1 MADVYTQKLTDIHSL
16 MASAAYDQTVR
27 IWDVGSGRHVT
38 TIPHSDSQVN
48 AMAFTPNG
56 FQLAVAAFQKIKIY
70 DMTALKPSNHL
81 TPLVCFEQIMKNVTA
96 IGFEAQSRWMYTGG
110 EDHSCRVYEMRVN
123 QLVCQRV
130 FDNLDPVTS
139 VVLHGNQVELF
150 ISDQAGQVF
159 LWDLRRDG
167 HVQLQMPELSN
178 QEFVTNL
185 AIHPS
190 ANLLAGVTN
199 RGNLIVWDLSSG
211 SDEWA
216 QKLNYIERPTETIT
230 RLSLED
236 GGKRLLHKSYGL
248 SCRYSPDGRTLVTTG
263 ADNMIHILDAHDS
276 SLKYSIDAGC
286 EWNWSSAFTCD
297 SRILFTGGA
306 DNRVKLWDMDSGQM
320 VMKYDGHTKSV
331 TAICISDV
339 PLR

>member
-1 MADVYTQKLTDIHSL
+1 MTEVHSL
-16 MASAAYDQTVR
+16 MASASYDQTVR

-56 FQLAVAAFQKIKIY
+56 YQLAVAAFQKVKIY
-70 DMTALKPSNHL
+70 DMTSLKPSNHI

-96 IGFEAQSRWMYTGG
+96 IGFEAQSRWMFTGG

-139 VVLHGNQVELF
+139 VVIHGNQVELF
-150 ISDQAGQVF
+150 IADQAGQVYV
-159 LWDLRRDG
+159 WDLRRDG
-167 HVQLQMPELSN
+167 HMQLPMPPLSY

-199 RGNLIVWDLSSG
+199 RGYLIVWDLSNG

-216 QKLNYIERPTETIT
+216 QKVNYIERTTETFAKLNLIDT
-230 RLSLED
+230 
-236 GGKRLLHKSYGL
+236 GKRLLHKSYGL

-263 ADNMIHILDAHDS
+263 ADNIINILDSCDT
-276 SLKYSIDAGC
+276 SLKSTIDAGC
-286 EWNWSSAFTCD
+286 DWNWSSAFTCD
-297 SRILFTGGA
+297 SRLLFTGGS
-306 DNRVKLWDMDSGQM
+306 DNRVKLWDLDSGQM
-320 VMKYDGHTKSV
+320 VMKYDGHTKPI
-331 TAICISDV
+331 TALCVSDV

>member
-1 MADVYTQKLTDIHSL
+1 M
-16 MASAAYDQTVR
+16 
-27 IWDVGSGRHVT
+27 
-38 TIPHSDSQVN
+38 
-48 AMAFTPNG
+48 
-56 FQLAVAAFQKIKIY
+56 
-70 DMTALKPSNHL
+70 
-81 TPLVCFEQIMKNVTA
+81 
-96 IGFEAQSRWMYTGG
+96 
-110 EDHSCRVYEMRVN
+110 
-123 QLVCQRV
+123 
-130 FDNLDPVTS
+130 DPVTS

-150 ISDQAGQVF
+150 ISDQAVF

-199 RGNLIVWDLSSG
+199 RGGPLVAYYFLEVSLVSSFRLFVHNESYPIVSLHL
-211 SDEWA
+211 
-216 QKLNYIERPTETIT
+216 QNYIERPTETIT

-339 PLR
+339 PSTPPCPCLF